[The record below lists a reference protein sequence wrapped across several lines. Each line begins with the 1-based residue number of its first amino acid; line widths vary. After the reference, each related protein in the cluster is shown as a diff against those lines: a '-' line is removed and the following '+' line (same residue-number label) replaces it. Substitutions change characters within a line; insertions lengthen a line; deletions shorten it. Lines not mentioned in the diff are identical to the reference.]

1 VLLPPSSD
9 TKKKPEERP
18 LTPRLALRVAALG
31 MLALG
36 VFGVLL
42 FRLWALQVLASTRYE
57 TLAQKNQVRHVRIPA
72 TRGWIMDKNG
82 VPLVRNRISLDVKLD
97 LNVLRTRDQIRRTL
111 ARLNPMT
118 QVSVKDGL
126 KLVDAALARHESL
139 SPVTIAKDVPLWV
152 RQYLAEHSWSFKG
165 VTVSRDVVREY
176 PQGRLAAHLFGQIYE
191 IGPRQLKEARYNGL
205 KSGDLI
211 GQSGLEEIYD
221 RWLRGTDGQVEIPVD
236 AGSRP
241 VGPPLQKPAP
251 VNGFNLRL
259 TIDAKVQR
267 ALEQSLKWGID
278 QTPTGKSGAMVAID
292 VHSGAILGMASWPN
306 FNPNWF
312 TSRRT
317 KTVAGHL
324 KWVNH
329 SGLKPGI
336 NKAIADQYAAGST
349 FKPFTA
355 VAAMMEQLITGSRLL
370 LCSGSVKIADHTFNN
385 WNKYAHTW
393 MDLPTALTQSC
404 DTYFYQLG
412 EMIYNLKGA
421 YGHPLQRWAGR
432 FGFGK
437 KTGIDLPF
445 EIPGLLPDQQT
456 KLAYYKQ
463 AWVRKLDSNWR
474 ADQIWHPGDEANLSI
489 GQGDLLITPLQLAV
503 AYAAIANGGTV
514 VTPYVVQDVERPGR
528 PPITFPH
535 PKRKVAGLDP
545 TVLSPIRDGLN
556 GTTHDVLGTAY
567 QVFGNFAVNVAGK
580 TGTAEVFGPDNR
592 PLPDNALFAS
602 YAPADNPQIAVVTII
617 KGGGHGGSVAAP
629 AAMRFYA
636 KFFGAVVPKTGDV
649 TDNSR

>member
-9 TKKKPEERP
+9 KKTPEERP

-57 TLAQKNQVRHVRIPA
+57 TLAQKNQVRNVRIPA
-72 TRGWIMDKNG
+72 TRGWIVDRNG

-111 ARLNPMT
+111 KRLQPLT
-118 QVSVKDGL
+118 EVTVKQGL
-126 KLVDAALARHESL
+126 IAVDTAVRRQGSL

-165 VTVSRDVVREY
+165 VTVARDVVREY
-176 PQGRLAAHLFGQIYE
+176 PQGRLAAHLYGQIYE
-191 IGPRQLKEARYNGL
+191 INQQELKEPRYRGL
-205 KSGDLI
+205 EAGDQI
-211 GQSGLEEIYD
+211 GQTGLEEVYD

-236 AGSRP
+236 AASRP
-241 VGPPLQKPAP
+241 VGPPVQKPAP

-259 TIDAKVQR
+259 TVDTKTQR
-267 ALEQSLKWGID
+267 AAETALRWGID
-278 QTPTGKSGAMVAID
+278 QVGTADSGSLVAID
-292 VHSGAILGMASWPN
+292 VHTGAIVAMASYPN
-306 FNPNWF
+306 FNPNWY

-317 KTVAGHL
+317 KAVRGHL
-324 KWVNH
+324 KYVNN
-329 SGLKPGI
+329 SGLKPAF
-336 NKAIADQYAAGST
+336 NRAISWHYAAGST

-355 VAAMMEQLITGSRLL
+355 VAAMQEGLVSSGQLL
-370 LCSGSVKIADHTFNN
+370 LCSGHETYAGLRFNN
-385 WNKYAHTW
+385 WDKYAHEW
-393 MDLPTALTQSC
+393 MNLATALTKSC

-412 EMIYNLKGA
+412 DMIYQLKGA

-463 AWVRKLDSNWR
+463 SWVRKSDPTWR
-474 ADQIWHPGDEANLSI
+474 ADQIWHPGDQINLSI
-489 GQGDLLITPLQLAV
+489 GQGDLEITPLQLAV
-503 AYAAIANGGTV
+503 AYAAIANGGTI
-514 VTPYVVQDVERPGR
+514 VTPHVVEDVERPGHK
-528 PPITFPH
+528 PITFAH
-535 PKRKVAGLDP
+535 PTHPVPGLDP
-545 TVLSPIRDGLN
+545 GVLTAIRQGLDGV
-556 GTTHDVLGTAY
+556 THDVDGTAY
-567 QVFGNFAVNVAGK
+567 QVFGDFAVNVAGK
-580 TGTAEVFGPDNR
+580 TGTAQVFAPDGHE
-592 PLPDNALFAS
+592 LPSTALFAS
-602 YAPADNPQIAVVTII
+602 YAPADNPKIAVVAII
-617 KGGGHGGSVAAP
+617 NGGGHGGSVAAP
-629 AAMRFYA
+629 AVMRFYA
-636 KFFGAVVPKTGDV
+636 KYFGAVIPKTGDV
-649 TDNSR
+649 NDLSN